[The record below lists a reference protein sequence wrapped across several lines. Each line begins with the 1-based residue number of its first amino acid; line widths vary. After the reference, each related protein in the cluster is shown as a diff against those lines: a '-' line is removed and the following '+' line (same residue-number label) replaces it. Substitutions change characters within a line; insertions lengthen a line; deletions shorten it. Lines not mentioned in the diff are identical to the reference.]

1 MFLDV
6 HAFAMSLWIAL
17 FFIQT
22 MLISVRRVRLHR
34 NLGILGMASAALV
47 PNARRFSNN
56 HGHRNAKSLRTRGTL
71 PVVITVLALELTQ
84 MIMCSGFAATGYFL
98 IHHAGYHKRFML
110 LATFCMV
117 PNAIVRIIRMQSFLV
132 PLAIW
137 SLLIAIAVLIDLPM
151 QGRLHPVFGNWA
163 FLQVALLWVAL
174 GIGLSTT
181 WQNLVRSYVS

>member
-47 PNARRFSNN
+47 PMLGVSATTMATKREIVA
-56 HGHRNAKSLRTRGTL
+56 HAQDV

-84 MIMCSGFAATGYFL
+84 MIMFSGFAAAGFL
-98 IHHAGYHKRFML
+98 LRHHAGYHKRFML

-137 SLLIAIAVLIDLPM
+137 SLLIAIAVLIDLRI

-163 FLQVALLWVAL
+163 FLQVALLWFAL
-174 GIGLSTT
+174 GVGLSTT